1 MIQLARL
8 ICAQKV
14 GKLEGVNLAPFLML
28 GGFPWQYYVVTLTPN
43 KLEKF
48 SGKEL
53 GLLSCHHLH
62 DSNSYFEHGI
72 IIVGFKYLVM
82 PLHLYALLLTS
93 EQEHN

>member
-14 GKLEGVNLAPFLML
+14 GKLEGVNLVPFLMH
-28 GGFPWQYYVVTLTPN
+28 GGLPWHHFATLTPN
-43 KLEKF
+43 KLQKF

-53 GLLSCHHLH
+53 GLVSCHHLH
-62 DSNSYFEHGI
+62 DSNSYLEHRI

-82 PLHLYALLLTS
+82 PLHLYALLC
-93 EQEHN
+93 